1 MLGKKRNNQKSSNKP
16 ESFLLKLHDILSNGI
31 YNKIIHWDIDG
42 KRVIIRD
49 VVNLCN
55 LILPKFYKHHNYSS
69 FVRQLNLYG
78 FHKSKGV
85 VKEGESYELE
95 SFKRCCTKEEISQI
109 VKPNKKMKNL
119 VEYIKS
125 NQKDDSTDND
135 FLSTG
140 SEDDVLKFLFEKNE
154 ENAQNSLLLK
164 KEMEELK
171 KENNNLSDEVKK
183 LKSLLNSHANILEK
197 ILKKNIVSKVHKY
210 NCTKNVKNL
219 YDLFNKY
226 LYYLKIYSP
235 YVNID
240 NLIRKKYEKEE
251 TSVDNINT
259 SDKKDVQDI
268 LNNNNINIQNN
279 INNES
284 ILEEFSIFNNRNDFP
299 VLDFSLVNNKSS
311 DSLFNCSMYFN

>member
-1 MLGKKRNNQKSSNKP
+1 MLGKKRNNKKSQNKP
-16 ESFLLKLHDILSNGI
+16 ESFLLKLHDILNNKI
-31 YNKIIHWDIDG
+31 YTEIIHWDIDG

-95 SFKRCCTKEEISQI
+95 SFKRSCSKEEINKI
-109 VKPNKKMKNL
+109 MKPNKKMKNL

-135 FLSTG
+135 FWSTG

-171 KENNNLSDEVKK
+171 KENNSLSDEVKK

-197 ILKKNIVSKVHKY
+197 ILKRNIVSKVHKY

-219 YDLFNKY
+219 YELFNKY

-251 TSVDNINT
+251 TSVDNINF
-259 SDKKDVQDI
+259 
-268 LNNNNINIQNN
+268 NNNINIQNN

-284 ILEEFSIFNNRNDFP
+284 IVEEFSISNTRNDFP
-299 VLDFSLVNNKSS
+299 VFDFNLSNNNSS
-311 DSLFNCSMYFN
+311 DSLFILQKYVS

>member
-1 MLGKKRNNQKSSNKP
+1 MLGKKRNNQKSQNKP
-16 ESFLLKLHDILSNGI
+16 ESFLSKLHDILNNEI
-31 YNKIIHWDIDG
+31 YHKIIHWDIDG

-55 LILPKFYKHHNYSS
+55 LILPKFYKHRNYSS

-95 SFKRCCTKEEISQI
+95 SFKRNCTKEEINQI
-109 VKPNKKMKNL
+109 MKPNKKVKNL
-119 VEYIKS
+119 VQYIKS

-154 ENAQNSLLLK
+154 KNEQNSLLLM

-171 KENNNLSDEVKK
+171 KENNSLSDEVKK
-183 LKSLLNSHANILEK
+183 LKSLLNSHANIIEK
-197 ILKKNIVSKVHKY
+197 ILKKNIGSKLQKF
-210 NCTKNVKNL
+210 NCTKTVKNL
-219 YDLFNKY
+219 NELFNKY

-240 NLIRKKYEKEE
+240 NLFRKKYEKEE
-251 TSVDNINT
+251 NSVDNIN
-259 SDKKDVQDI
+259 SIEKKDVQDI
-268 LNNNNINIQNN
+268 FNNNIINIQNN
-279 INNES
+279 INNEN
-284 ILEEFSIFNNRNDFP
+284 IFEEFSIYNTRNEIP
-299 VLDFSLVNNKSS
+299 VLDLSLPNNNSS
-311 DSLFNCSMYFN
+311 DSLFNYSMCFN

>member
-1 MLGKKRNNQKSSNKP
+1 M
-16 ESFLLKLHDILSNGI
+16 
-31 YNKIIHWDIDG
+31 
-42 KRVIIRD
+42 
-49 VVNLCN
+49 
-55 LILPKFYKHHNYSS
+55 
-69 FVRQLNLYG
+69 YG

-85 VKEGESYELE
+85 IKEGESYELE
-95 SFKRCCTKEEISQI
+95 SFKRSCTKEEINQI
-109 VKPNKKMKNL
+109 MKPNKKMKNL

-125 NQKDDSTDND
+125 NQKEDSTDND

-164 KEMEELK
+164 KEMDELK
-171 KENNNLSDEVKK
+171 KENDSLSDEVKK

-197 ILKKNIVSKVHKY
+197 ILKKNFVSKVPKY

-240 NLIRKKYEKEE
+240 NFIRKKYEKEE

-259 SDKKDVQDI
+259 NEKKDVQDMF
-268 LNNNNINIQNN
+268 NNNINIQNN

-284 ILEEFSIFNNRNDFP
+284 IVEEFSIFNTRNVFP
-299 VLDFSLVNNKSS
+299 VLDFNLANNNSS
-311 DSLFNCSMYFN
+311 DSLFNCSMYLN

>member
-69 FVRQLNLYG
+69 FVRQLNMYG

-85 VKEGESYELE
+85 IKEGESYELE
-95 SFKRCCTKEEISQI
+95 SFKRSCTKEEINQI
-109 VKPNKKMKNL
+109 MKPNKKMKNL

-125 NQKDDSTDND
+125 NQKEDSTDND

-164 KEMEELK
+164 KEMDKLK
-171 KENNNLSDEVKK
+171 KENDSLSDEVKK

-197 ILKKNIVSKVHKY
+197 ILKKNFVSKVPKY

-240 NLIRKKYEKEE
+240 NFIRKKYEKEE

-259 SDKKDVQDI
+259 NEKKDVQDMF
-268 LNNNNINIQNN
+268 NNNINIQNN

-284 ILEEFSIFNNRNDFP
+284 IVEEFSIFNTRNVFP
-299 VLDFSLVNNKSS
+299 VLDFNLANNNSS
-311 DSLFNCSMYFN
+311 DSLFNCSMYLN

>member
-1 MLGKKRNNQKSSNKP
+1 MLGKKRNNQKKVNKS
-16 ESFLLKLHDILSNGI
+16 ESFLSKLHDILKDNN
-31 YNKIIHWDIDG
+31 YKNTIHWSTDG
-42 KRVIIRD
+42 KRVIISD

-55 LILPKFYKHHNYSS
+55 IVLPKFYKHHNYSS

-95 SFKRCCTKEEISQI
+95 SFKRSCSKEEINKI
-109 VKPNKKMKNL
+109 MKPNKKMKNL

-135 FLSTG
+135 FWSTG

-171 KENNNLSDEVKK
+171 KENNSLSDEVKK

-197 ILKKNIVSKVHKY
+197 ILKRNIVSKVHKY

-219 YDLFNKY
+219 YELFNKY

-240 NLIRKKYEKEE
+240 NLVKQKIDKEK
-251 TSVDNINT
+251 TLSVDNINT
-259 SDKKDVQDI
+259 DQKETNETIINDI
-268 LNNNNINIQNN
+268 NIIQNN
-279 INNES
+279 INNENNF
-284 ILEEFSIFNNRNDFP
+284 EE
-299 VLDFSLVNNKSS
+299 L
-311 DSLFNCSMYFN
+311 SLFDNNDGFFPLDLNLNNNNSSKSFFNVF

>member
-1 MLGKKRNNQKSSNKP
+1 MLGKKRNNQKSQNKP
-16 ESFLLKLHDILSNGI
+16 ESFLLKLHDILNNKI
-31 YNKIIHWDIDG
+31 YTEIIHWDIDG

-95 SFKRCCTKEEISQI
+95 SFKRSCTKEEINKI
-109 VKPNKKMKNL
+109 MKPSKKMKNL

-135 FLSTG
+135 FWSTG

-171 KENNNLSDEVKK
+171 KENNSLSDEVKK

-197 ILKKNIVSKVHKY
+197 ILKRNIVSKVHKY

-219 YDLFNKY
+219 YELFNKY

-240 NLIRKKYEKEE
+240 SLIRKKYEKEE
-251 TSVDNINT
+251 NSVDNINT
-259 SDKKDVQDI
+259 TDKKYVQEI
-268 LNNNNINIQNN
+268 FNNNINIQNN

-284 ILEEFSIFNNRNDFP
+284 IVEEFSISNTRNDFP
-299 VLDFSLVNNKSS
+299 VFDFNLSNNNSS
-311 DSLFNCSMYFN
+311 DSLFILQKYVS

>member
-1 MLGKKRNNQKSSNKP
+1 MLGKKRNNKKSQNKP
-16 ESFLLKLHDILSNGI
+16 ESFLLKLHDILNNKI
-31 YNKIIHWDIDG
+31 YTEIIHWDIDG

-95 SFKRCCTKEEISQI
+95 SFKRSCSKEEINKI
-109 VKPNKKMKNL
+109 MKPNKKMKNL

-140 SEDDVLKFLFEKNE
+140 SEDNVLKFLFEKNE

-171 KENNNLSDEVKK
+171 KENNSLSDEVKK
-183 LKSLLNSHANILEK
+183 LKSLLDSHANILEK

-251 TSVDNINT
+251 ISVDNINT
-259 SDKKDVQDI
+259 TDKKDVQDI

-279 INNES
+279 INNDS
-284 ILEEFSIFNNRNDFP
+284 IEEFSIFNNRNDFP
-299 VLDFSLVNNKSS
+299 VLDFNLANNNSS